1 MSRKTVTTPKKAT
14 KATSD
19 AALEPVDAELEA
31 MAALPQVGLTRA
43 RLLRKLGIRTR
54 EDLLLHLPFRFEDRR
69 QFKPLSTCEPGDV
82 VTYRGTIAQAK
93 SSRWRGGRM
102 VFEITLAPDGPV
114 TVGEGDETLVAR
126 WFNMYYLPK
135 MLTKGKEVI
144 VHGRLAKGKKGG
156 WSLMH
161 PDFELVVND
170 EEAFI
175 HLNRITPIYPSTE
188 GLSQRVMRRLMFA
201 NTQAE
206 DLPIAEPD
214 YDVPEGLPSLRESLP
229 AAHFPPDDATAAKA
243 RERLAYDELVRLQL
257 ILAKRRAERLAI
269 TRERGAASDQGLAE
283 AFLQQL
289 QFEPTGAQRRV
300 MADLAE
306 DLNAPVPMN
315 RLLQGDVGA
324 GKTMV
329 AVYAMLLAVGR
340 GEQAALMAPTEI
352 LAEQH
357 SLNLRRWLEPLG
369 VPVGL
374 HTGSKKIAAGEGDLF
389 TPESASSQTGKV
401 GSITVGTHA
410 LLYDGYEG
418 GDLGLVVIDEQ
429 HKFGVLQR
437 EALAAKGYRPDVL
450 VMTATPIP
458 RTLSLTLYGDLEVSI
473 LDELPPGRTPIK
485 TAVRKT
491 SELAKFWNFMGE
503 QLAAGRQA
511 YIVMPLVEESDK
523 VEAKAV
529 TAEYE
534 DVQARFMDYKVGL
547 LHGRMRPDEKEAVM
561 AAFRDGR
568 VRILVATAVIE
579 VGVDVPNATLMMIE
593 NAERFG
599 LAQLHQ
605 LRGRVGRGGQQSY
618 CVLVGSPK
626 SGESWRRLKI
636 MEESNDGFR
645 IAEEDLKIRGPGN
658 ILGTEQ
664 SGLPPLRVA
673 DLVQDFRLL
682 EYARRTAQG
691 LVDAGTA

>member
-1 MSRKTVTTPKKAT
+1 MSRTPVEEPETVSP
-14 KATSD
+14 
-19 AALEPVDAELEA
+19 ELEA
-31 MAALPQVGLTRA
+31 LAALPQVGLSRA
-43 RLLRKLGIRTR
+43 RLLQKMGIRTR

-69 QFKPLSTCEPGDV
+69 QFKKLATCAPGDT
-82 VTYRGTIAQAK
+82 VTYRGLIAAAK

-102 VFEITLAPDGPV
+102 VFEMTLTPPGPV
-114 TVGEGDETLVAR
+114 SVGAETLTVR

-144 VHGRLAKGKKGG
+144 VHGKLGQGKKGG

-161 PDFELVVND
+161 PDFELVVDD
-170 EEAFI
+170 EDAFI
-175 HLNRITPIYPSTE
+175 HLNRITPVYPSTE

-201 NTQAE
+201 NTQAD
-206 DLPIAEPD
+206 DLEISEPT
-214 YDVPEGLPSLRESLP
+214 YRVPDGLPTLAESLP
-229 AAHFPPDDATAAKA
+229 AAHFPPDEATAAKA
-243 RERLAYDELVRLQL
+243 RGRLAYDELVRLQL
-257 ILAKRRAERLAI
+257 VLARRRKARISI
-269 TRERGAASDQGLAE
+269 TRERGCAGDTRLAE
-283 AFLQQL
+283 KFLKRL
-289 QFEPTGAQRRV
+289 HFEPTGAQSRV
-300 MADLAE
+300 MRELMGDLQRS
-306 DLNAPVPMN
+306 VPMH

-357 SLNLRRWLEPLG
+357 YLNLTRWLEPLG
-369 VPVGL
+369 VRIGL
-374 HTGSKKIAAGEGDLF
+374 HTGSKKKGVDEADLF
-389 TPESASSQTGKV
+389 AAKSESQGVA
-401 GSITVGTHA
+401 GSIVVGTHA
-410 LLYDGYEG
+410 LFYDGYEAQK
-418 GDLGLVVIDEQ
+418 LGLVVIDEQ

-437 EALAAKGYRPDVL
+437 EALANKGYRPDVL

-485 TAVRKT
+485 TAVRKP
-491 SELAKFWNFMGE
+491 SELEKFWKFMAG
-503 QLAAGRQA
+503 QLAEGRQA

-523 VEAKAV
+523 VDAKAV

-534 DVQARFMDYKVGL
+534 AIQSRFGDYKVGL
-547 LHGRMRPDEKEAVM
+547 LHGRMKPDAKEAM
-561 AAFRDGR
+561 MTAFREGK
-568 VRILVATAVIE
+568 VQILVSTAVIE
-579 VGVDVPNATLMMIE
+579 VGVDVPNATTMMIE

-605 LRGRVGRGGQQSY
+605 LRGRVGRGGNESF

-626 SGESWRRLKI
+626 SGESWQRLKI
-636 MEESNDGFR
+636 MEETCDGFR

-658 ILGTEQ
+658 VLGTEQ

-673 DLVQDFRLL
+673 DLGKDFALL
-682 EYARRTAQG
+682 EFARDVAQEIVEAEPATG
-691 LVDAGTA
+691 GSTSAS